1 MNNLEIEF
9 QEKLIEDIIKHFN
22 NMDEEDKSKLLK
34 VFIQRSLAFETLITG
49 YKQKDKD
56 PEVILK
62 KMGMYGLT
70 AVELY
75 SKIVNLEDEQILYGD
90 K

>member
-1 MNNLEIEF
+1 MNKEEIEF

-22 NMDEEDKSKLLK
+22 NMEEEDKSKLLK

>member
-1 MNNLEIEF
+1 MNNSEIEF

-22 NMDEEDKSKLLK
+22 GMDEEDKSKLLK